1 MSISSHLKNTFII
14 CYDIQENVKRDFK
27 VSPNS
32 KLTLFGPNH
41 LSLIHLSVSTNP
53 FIFVLPGSW
62 IWHRL
67 VFLLP
72 IGDVFHPPLPSLSAA
87 AALLPLAQRVE
98 KVTQQQTKMR
108 EVTQLPDSAIQRRKK
123 RSQDCSRICSESS
136 GCCWRK
142 HTREVCP
149 ERATCG
155 ELTKQQHMEHVQLWR
170 RM

>member
-1 MSISSHLKNTFII
+1 MSNVTLKFHQTPSWPFLARIIWVWFI
-14 CYDIQENVKRDFK
+14 R
-27 VSPNS
+27 VS
-32 KLTLFGPNH
+32 LQTR
-41 LSLIHLSVSTNP
+41 LSLYCRV
-53 FIFVLPGSW
+53 SW

-142 HTREVCP
+142 HTRDVCP